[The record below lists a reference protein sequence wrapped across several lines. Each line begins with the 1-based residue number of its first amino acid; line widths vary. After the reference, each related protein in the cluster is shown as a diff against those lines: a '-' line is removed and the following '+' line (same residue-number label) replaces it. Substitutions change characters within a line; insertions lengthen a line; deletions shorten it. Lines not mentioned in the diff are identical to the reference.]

1 MNTRFEILLSDQKTE
16 LGTNKIMEI
25 VNELKSKNTPTI
37 LYEFNSYEYW
47 YKLNLEKDTL
57 KKSKIYLEQKSYLE
71 DICYIAKNYKS
82 LYDIKFLIIDG
93 LQEISTI
100 QKYELGRSD
109 IVSIIIKQLKE
120 LAQELNISIIVTA
133 PKKATIDE
141 VKDDKIKL
149 LSYFCKAEAA
159 KDYIDEIILLEKEWN

>member
-1 MNTRFEILLSDQKTE
+1 MNARLDILLVDQRTE
-16 LGTNKIMEI
+16 LETNKIMEI
-25 VNELKSKNTPTI
+25 VNDLKNNNTPSL
-37 LYEFNSYEYW
+37 LYEFNSYKKW

-71 DICYIAKNYKS
+71 DICYMARNYKS

-109 IVSIIIKQLKE
+109 IVSIIIKKLQELAKE
-120 LAQELNISIIVTA
+120 LKIHII
-133 PKKATIDE
+133 ATIDNLE
-141 VKDDKIKL
+141 LVKFEEGD
-149 LSYFCKAEAA
+149 
-159 KDYIDEIILLEKEWN
+159 

>member
-1 MNTRFEILLSDQKTE
+1 MNTRFEILLSDQRTE

-25 VNELKSKNTPTI
+25 VNEIKSKNTPTL
-37 LYEFNSYEYW
+37 LYEFNSYEKW
-47 YKLNLEKDTL
+47 YKLNSDKDTL
-57 KKSKIYLEQKSYLE
+57 KNSKIYLEQKSYLE
-71 DICYIAKNYKS
+71 DICYMARNYKA
-82 LYDIKFLIIDG
+82 LYNIQFLIIDG

-100 QKYELGRSD
+100 RRYELGRSD

-141 VKDDKIKL
+141 VKNDKIKL

-159 KDYIDEIILLEKEWN
+159 KEYIDEIILLEKE

>member
-1 MNTRFEILLSDQKTE
+1 MNARLEILLVDKISE
-16 LGTNKIMEI
+16 LEENKIMEI
-25 VNELKSKNTPTI
+25 VNELKSKNTPTL
-37 LYEFNSYEYW
+37 LYEFNSYEKW

-71 DICYIAKNYKS
+71 DICYMARNYKA
-82 LYDIKFLIIDG
+82 LHNIQFLIIDG

-100 QKYELGRSD
+100 KRYELGRSD
-109 IVSIIIKQLKE
+109 IVSIIIQELKK

-141 VKDDKIKL
+141 VKIDKIKL

-159 KDYIDEIILLEKEWN
+159 KDYIDEIILLEKE

>member
-1 MNTRFEILLSDQKTE
+1 MNARLDILLVDQISE
-16 LGTNKIMEI
+16 LGENKIMEI
-25 VNELKSKNTPTI
+25 VNELKRKNPPTL

-71 DICYIAKNYKS
+71 DICYMARNYKS

-109 IVSIIIKQLKE
+109 IVSIIIKQLQE
-120 LAQELNISIIVTA
+120 LAQELKIHIIVT
-133 PKKATIDE
+133 IDNLE
-141 VKDDKIKL
+141 LVKFEEGD
-149 LSYFCKAEAA
+149 
-159 KDYIDEIILLEKEWN
+159 

>member
-1 MNTRFEILLSDQKTE
+1 MNARLEILLVDKISE
-16 LGTNKIMEI
+16 LEENKIMEI
-25 VNELKSKNTPTI
+25 VNELKSKNTPTL
-37 LYEFNSYEYW
+37 LYEFNSYEKW

-71 DICYIAKNYKS
+71 DICYMARNYKS

-109 IVSIIIKQLKE
+109 IVSIIIKQLQE
-120 LAQELNISIIVTA
+120 LAQELKIHIIVT
-133 PKKATIDE
+133 IDNLE
-141 VKDDKIKL
+141 LVKFEEGD
-149 LSYFCKAEAA
+149 
-159 KDYIDEIILLEKEWN
+159 

>member
-1 MNTRFEILLSDQKTE
+1 MNARLDILLVDQRTE
-16 LGTNKIMEI
+16 LETNKIMEI
-25 VNELKSKNTPTI
+25 VNDLKNNNTPSL
-37 LYEFNSYEYW
+37 LYEFNSYKKW

-71 DICYIAKNYKS
+71 DISYMARNYKA
-82 LYDIKFLIIDG
+82 LHNIKFLIIDG

-100 QKYELGRSD
+100 KRYELGRSD
-109 IVSIIIKQLKE
+109 IVSIIIQELKKLE
-120 LAQELNISIIVTA
+120 QELNISIIVTA

-159 KDYIDEIILLEKEWN
+159 KDYIDEIILLEKE